1 MHPIFVSPHPP
12 AALCSDACLQPRTF
26 SCFQS
31 SGSPAPIPFLCSH
44 SCCSPTGDGA
54 AEGGLLRVFLPG
66 RKLPPPSV
74 LETCNTAKLVLKD
87 GLLPKFLGDR
97 PALKCNK
104 EGKIGCCSPD
114 PSLSIVHWWERGKR
128 VKITAVSTGSLKKA
142 GCADHSQEGELLPF
156 SGWPRLETLGTETHT
171 RSCVENLALGVFWI
185 DNCFQRFRKQKS
197 LTCCSTWVPG

>member
-104 EGKIGCCSPD
+104 EGKSR
-114 PSLSIVHWWERGKR
+114 L
-128 VKITAVSTGSLKKA
+128 
-142 GCADHSQEGELLPF
+142 LLPRSF
-156 SGWPRLETLGTETHT
+156 PEHCALMGERKEGKNNCSVHELFEKGWLC
-171 RSCVENLALGVFWI
+171 RS
-185 DNCFQRFRKQKS
+185 
-197 LTCCSTWVPG
+197 